1 MPVSGRNRGDNMNE
15 RRRANRVDFDAE
27 ATLTFRQD
35 SHPVSLDDISIIGAR
50 LNSSTSLAL
59 PDSSSVTLSITLD
72 DSDVTLTLP
81 AKVKRLAG
89 RDIGIMFDRPSIDDV
104 QHLRRIVMLHQG
116 DDGEDDPASLLTPE
130 A

>member
-1 MPVSGRNRGDNMNE
+1 MHE
-15 RRRANRVDFDAE
+15 RRRAHRVDFDGE
-27 ATLTFRQD
+27 ATLTFQQE

-59 PDSSSVTLSITLD
+59 PDSSQVTLTITLD
-72 DSDVTLTLP
+72 DSDITLTLP
-81 AKVKRLAG
+81 AKVKRLEG
-89 RDIGIMFDRPSIDDV
+89 QDIGLMFDRPLIDNV
-104 QHLRRIVMLHQG
+104 QHLRRIVTLHQG